1 MDLRDRWVAILSVS
15 AVQLADI
22 ALLNIYSKLREAMT
36 SYLGN
41 ASERL
46 RTIKPLAMPSRI
58 WSKGYTH
65 PLLIEL

>member
-41 ASERL
+41 ASSEQ
-46 RTIKPLAMPSRI
+46 
-58 WSKGYTH
+58 
-65 PLLIEL
+65 